1 MDKQTLIKEKENLKK
16 KITLFSCLTGGSI
29 TLAVI
34 SLILMIVFEVLMIEA
49 IVDEIAGLA
58 TSYGVLMVISIIFL
72 VLFIL
77 ACLAFTPFIVINSI
91 KYGKRRRLLKKI
103 EREEPQLV

>member
-34 SLILMIVFEVLMIEA
+34 SLILMIEA

-91 KYGKRRRLLKKI
+91 KYGKRRRLLNKI